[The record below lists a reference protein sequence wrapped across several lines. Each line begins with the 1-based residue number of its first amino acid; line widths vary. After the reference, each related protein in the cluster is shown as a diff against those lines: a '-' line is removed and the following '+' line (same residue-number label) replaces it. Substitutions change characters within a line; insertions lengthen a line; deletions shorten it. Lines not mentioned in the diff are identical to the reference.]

1 MSGYSIKDLQR
12 TPRHV
17 GCFVGI
23 SGTEWGMVPHAAD
36 GVGCGQHE
44 AIISNRL
51 NFSLNLKGSSQTLN
65 TACSAGLVAMHTAKL
80 HLKYK
85 DFDPLEGVVAAGVQM
100 AFSPLPF
107 ISCCSGGML
116 SYKGRSFTFDLSADG
131 YGRGEGASAVFMQ
144 NGTYV
149 RDVFSCVAGSQSNQ
163 DGRSASITAPNGPSQ
178 EKCIKAAFRE
188 AGLKP
193 PEVDCFE
200 CHGTG
205 TALGDPIEVGAFKRI
220 YNSQPREH
228 SLLVAAYSMVSCN
241 ATLTSYYIIFQD
253 TETIL
258 L

>member
-116 SYKGRSFTFDLSADG
+116 SYKGRSFTFDLS
-131 YGRGEGASAVFMQ
+131 SWAVFAAT
-144 NGTYV
+144 N
-149 RDVFSCVAGSQSNQ
+149 DFSDPASVAAGAAQSLRRCVAY
-163 DGRSASITAPNGPSQ
+163 SAWRIAVEIN
-178 EKCIKAAFRE
+178 EAASE
-188 AGLKP
+188 
-193 PEVDCFE
+193 
-200 CHGTG
+200 
-205 TALGDPIEVGAFKRI
+205 
-220 YNSQPREH
+220 
-228 SLLVAAYSMVSCN
+228 
-241 ATLTSYYIIFQD
+241 
-253 TETIL
+253 
-258 L
+258 